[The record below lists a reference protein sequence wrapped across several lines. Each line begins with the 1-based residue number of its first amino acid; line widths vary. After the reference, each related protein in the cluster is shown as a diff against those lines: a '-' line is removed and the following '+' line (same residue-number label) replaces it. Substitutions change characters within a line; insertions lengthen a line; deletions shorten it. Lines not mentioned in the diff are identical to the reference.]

1 MKMKGTC
8 FMFILNSIKKPSLIF
23 ASLIIGAGTLFSAT
37 ETFAKTKK
45 HTNRSPAS
53 TKQVDVVIVGAG
65 LAGLSTAYRLKQ
77 AGLSYHIIELSPHIG
92 GRIRTASYPGGF
104 QGEVGLEEFW
114 VGNPTLEIIDQLKI
128 PKEKSATSFSSF
140 MYEGKLYPF
149 LQDTN
154 TQFME
159 SIFNKEDLA
168 KYKKWDARA
177 AKLFEQTKVRPLSK
191 ELQDLQELSF
201 AEWVKKESG
210 MSKMLQEFVRLESE
224 PEYALS
230 WDNIS
235 ALDGIMEWHIFSG
248 EGSNSYHVIGGN
260 QNLAMKIAES
270 IGYNNISLNSKVTRI
285 VSEND
290 SVLVDGVHQGNYQT
304 RSIRG
309 KYVVT
314 TIPLFRL
321 LEMQF
326 IPALSEERK
335 QAITSQSWGSYFTA
349 HVIIDTAAAK
359 FWGGSKMKSLPILTD
374 SALGVVYGSAEIDH
388 KDNAGKND
396 VMLLNLLINGSYA
409 EKFNM
414 RASTAMDSV
423 RQELIEAF
431 EKQWPGSSSMIK
443 KFEFYQYHP
452 RAIAAWPVG
461 RSRLD
466 EKSDLF
472 RVPQGRVYFAGDYT
486 ESSHS
491 DGAAISA
498 VRVVKQ
504 IAKAM
509 GK

>member
-1 MKMKGTC
+1 MFALQSMKKT
-8 FMFILNSIKKPSLIF
+8 SLILV
-23 ASLIIGAGTLFSAT
+23 SLLLVANGLFSPT
-37 ETFAKTKK
+37 EGFAKGRKTYTRK
-45 HTNRSPAS
+45 PAN

-77 AGLSYHIIELSPHIG
+77 SGISYHILELSPHIG

-104 QGEVGLEEFW
+104 KGEVGLEEFW

-128 PKEKSATSFSSF
+128 PIEKSATSFSSF

-154 TQFME
+154 TQFVE
-159 SIFNKEDLA
+159 SVFSKDDLA
-168 KYKKWDARA
+168 QYRKWDARA
-177 AKLFEQTKVRPLSK
+177 SKLFEQTKVHPLSK
-191 ELQDLQELSF
+191 ELQELQEISF

-210 MSKMLQEFVRLESE
+210 MSKMLQEFVRLQSE

-230 WDNIS
+230 WDSIS

-248 EGSNSYHVIGGN
+248 AGSSSYHLVGGN
-260 QNLAMKIAES
+260 QNLATKIAEN
-270 IGYNNISLNSKVTRI
+270 IGYSNISLNSKVTRI
-285 VSEND
+285 VSEKD
-290 SVLVDGVHQGNYQT
+290 GVLVESVHQGDYQT
-304 RSIRG
+304 QAIKG
-309 KYVVT
+309 KFVVT

-326 IPALSEERK
+326 VPALSEERK
-335 QAITSQSWGSYFTA
+335 QAIMSQSWGSYFTA
-349 HVIIDTAAAK
+349 HVMIDAAAAK
-359 FWGGSKMKSLPILTD
+359 FWGGGSMESLPILTD
-374 SALGVVYGSAEIDH
+374 SALGVIYGSAEADKKVH
-388 KDNAGKND
+388 GAKND
-396 VMLLNLLINGSYA
+396 VLLLNLLITGSYA
-409 EKFNM
+409 ERFNM
-414 RASTAMDSV
+414 RAATAMDSV
-423 RQELIEAF
+423 RQELTEAF
-431 EKQWPGSSSMIK
+431 EKQWPGSSAMIK

-472 RVPQGRVYFAGDYT
+472 RVPQGRVYFAGDFT

-498 VRVVKQ
+498 IRVVKQ
-504 IAKAM
+504 ITKTLE
-509 GK
+509 K